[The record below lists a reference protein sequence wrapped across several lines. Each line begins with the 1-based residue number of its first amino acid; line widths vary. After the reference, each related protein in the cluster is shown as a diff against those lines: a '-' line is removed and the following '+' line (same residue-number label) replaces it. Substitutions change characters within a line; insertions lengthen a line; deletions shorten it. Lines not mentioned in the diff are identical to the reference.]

1 MKNSKITRVKR
12 VQDKLRFNAKNLQL
26 YSLNISNLKFY
37 IKKLATEII
46 YLNIIKHLKKS
57 MNHRSGTFSSLLWIV
72 DRGNGLKIES

>member
-46 YLNIIKHLKKS
+46 YLNIIKHLK
-57 MNHRSGTFSSLLWIV
+57 NP
-72 DRGNGLKIES
+72 

>member
-46 YLNIIKHLKKS
+46 YLNIIKHFKKS